1 MYKRQ
6 ITLYQQLHNTHLAPT
21 NVTVVS
27 WEDLL
32 RESVNINKI
41 LPTWLQI
48 VGLALI
54 LMALFFL
61 FKYLNSIVCCDAVKG
76 ASYRR
81 ASGSASRF
89 KRWMNKRAD
98 YFKTIDSQNQSQS
111 ASFRQTYHRPSQD
124 TVPVHFNRASDRAFI
139 GEETE
144 RDRQAQID
152 NLNLAYQAENARIR
166 HQGIFPAAQLAPE
179 HEDHI
184 YVTIEEGLNASSNS
198 MYTLPT
204 ATPRTHRYNT
214 RSSTQKLIPPESGPQ
229 EPTAP
234 ATLPARSIGF
244 QL

>member
-1 MYKRQ
+1 
-6 ITLYQQLHNTHLAPT
+6 
-21 NVTVVS
+21 
-27 WEDLL
+27 
-32 RESVNINKI
+32 
-41 LPTWLQI
+41 
-48 VGLALI
+48 
-54 LMALFFL
+54 
-61 FKYLNSIVCCDAVKG
+61 
-76 ASYRR
+76 
-81 ASGSASRF
+81 
-89 KRWMNKRAD
+89 MNKRAD

-124 TVPVHFNRASDRAFI
+124 TAPVHFNRASDRAFI

-184 YVTIEEGLNASSNS
+184 YVTIEEGLHASSNS

-234 ATLPARSIGF
+234 ATLPAKSLGF